1 MYCLPKS
8 ILEHDI
14 GSSSQSALPTISL
27 LDFFTLLIPPLH
39 LVYRW
44 SSKYSTPL
52 SSVEKHSKDF
62 VFSQNSVIFVVSVSF
77 AQNSEQLRSF
87 TLRTFEKVTFVF
99 VNLFWKQIG
108 EGVQKIVIKLLS
120 EKSFCPKELSFAC
133 LISEWWNLFFWVH
146 KSFIFSKIHR
156 LPRVRIQQPS

>member
-27 LDFFTLLIPPLH
+27 LDFLTLLIPPLH

-52 SSVEKHSKDF
+52 SSVEKHSKDL
-62 VFSQNSVIFVVSVSF
+62 VFSQNSVIFLVSVSF
-77 AQNSEQLRSF
+77 AQNSEVLLCALWKSHICFCKFVLKTKWRGRSKNSNKIAV
-87 TLRTFEKVTFVF
+87 RKRY
-99 VNLFWKQIG
+99 LFKRSLFCMLHFWMIKHNFLSSYKFHFL
-108 EGVQKIVIKLLS
+108 QK
-120 EKSFCPKELSFAC
+120 
-133 LISEWWNLFFWVH
+133 
-146 KSFIFSKIHR
+146 
-156 LPRVRIQQPS
+156 